1 MCFWHTLDII
11 TVKHVLLATPR
22 ARNAAE
28 PRSTRTA
35 HRPRAARTGAP
46 AQPLATTLGFLGP
59 DDTLVAR
66 RRPLELRA
74 SPPELLP
81 RVPRRVRCRQY
92 GQPPGRQRS
101 HTWTR
106 GRRNNSVS
114 GAHAAARGAADA
126 SGSDCTGSSR
136 RRTLTCIRAAHRR
149 SPRRSAPVQ
158 QQNEQSS
165 AARAPRS
172 SSLRAAG
179 GVGRLAAEITTE
191 NTSIPE
197 GRARPARPPAGRLSR
212 SALTLSNKNDLVSRS
227 FPTDGR

>member
-1 MCFWHTLDII
+1 MWHTLDTI

-35 HRPRAARTGAP
+35 HRPRAARTRSP
-46 AQPLATTLGFLGP
+46 AQSLATTLGFLGP

-74 SPPELLP
+74 SPPERLP

-179 GVGRLAAEITTE
+179 GVGRLAAEITTG

-197 GRARPARPPAGRLSR
+197 GRARPARL
-212 SALTLSNKNDLVSRS
+212 ALPSLNLRS
-227 FPTDGR
+227 FLLSAVISY